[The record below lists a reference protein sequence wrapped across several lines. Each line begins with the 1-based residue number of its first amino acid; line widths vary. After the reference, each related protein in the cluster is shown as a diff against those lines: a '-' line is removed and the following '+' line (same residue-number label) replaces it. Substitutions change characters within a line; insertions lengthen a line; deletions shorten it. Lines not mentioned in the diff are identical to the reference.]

1 MTKMWPCLE
10 TGRDWRTLRSNVLL
24 QKRESAVSS
33 FMWRR
38 RMDKHGD
45 GVDGGGARLGLVA
58 R

>member
-1 MTKMWPCLE
+1 MWPCLE

-24 QKRESAVSS
+24 QKRESAVLS

-38 RMDKHGD
+38 RMDGHGD